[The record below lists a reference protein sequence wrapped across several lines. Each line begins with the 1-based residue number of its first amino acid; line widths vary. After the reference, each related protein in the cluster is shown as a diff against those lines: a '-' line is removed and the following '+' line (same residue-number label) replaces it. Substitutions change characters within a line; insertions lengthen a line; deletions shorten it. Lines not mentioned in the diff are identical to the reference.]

1 MRNRRQRLLATL
13 CACLLLLSGVGAGAA
28 SAAGAP
34 TAADDAETNAVPQV
48 QQTDETDNGTDE
60 LPVEPPTRAHPGYE
74 YIKNENDTEA
84 KIELGKQLYLD
95 PRISQTGTISC
106 NTCHNVMDPGGHDG
120 RPTAMGVHGQTG
132 PVNSPTVWNSG
143 FHHTQFW
150 DGRADT
156 LAEQAKGP
164 LVADVEMG
172 MPDTGAVLERLRS
185 MDGYVEAYQEVYGD
199 QADVE
204 DPEDIITLERT
215 VDAIA
220 AYERTLVTPN
230 SPYDQYVQGDA
241 DALSEQQLDG
251 METFEELG
259 CTSCHSGPMFS
270 GQWDE
275 PESGNGVYQPNP
287 TYPNNEQCS
296 EYVDEYGLMENPG
309 RMGVT
314 DDSADQYLYKVPT
327 LRNVEYTAPYTHT
340 GNVRTLEE
348 MIRLMGACQLN
359 QNLSDQQVQ
368 DIRAFLTS
376 LSGEH
381 PEQEMPMLPGPSG
394 ESVIPADTGLGPSET
409 GGQGTEMQEAEGTEM
424 QEAEGTEMQEGGS
437 SGGIIEDTPGF
448 TMGLTAVALALA
460 LATALIARTRRFE

>member
-1 MRNRRQRLLATL
+1 MRNRRQRLLAVL
-13 CACLLLLSGVGAGAA
+13 CACLLLFSGVGAGAV
-28 SAAGAP
+28 SAAEAP
-34 TAADDAETNAVPQV
+34 TAADEAETDAVPQV
-48 QQTDETDNGTDE
+48 QQMDNETDE
-60 LPVEPPTRAHPGYE
+60 LPVKPPTQAHPGYE
-74 YIKNENDTEA
+74 YIERENDTEA

-156 LAEQAKGP
+156 LAEQAQGP
-164 LVADVEMG
+164 LTADVEMG

-185 MDGYVEAYQEVYGD
+185 IDGYVEAYEEVYGD
-199 QADVE
+199 EADVE
-204 DPEDIITLERT
+204 NPKDIITLDRT

-230 SPYDQYVQGDA
+230 SSYDQYVQGDA
-241 DALSEQQLDG
+241 DALSDQQLDG
-251 METFEELG
+251 METFEEVG
-259 CTSCHSGPMFS
+259 CNSCHSGPMFS

-275 PESGNGVYQPNP
+275 PESGNGVYRKNP
-287 TYPNNEQCS
+287 TFPDNEQCS

-314 DDSADQYLYKVPT
+314 DDEADQYRYKVPT

-348 MIRLMGACQLN
+348 QIRLMGACQLD
-359 QNLSDQQVQ
+359 QDLSDEQVQ

-381 PEQEMPMLPGPSG
+381 PDQEMPMLPGPSG
-394 ESVIPADTGLGPSET
+394 ESIVPADSGVQPSEM
-409 GGQGTEMQEAEGTEM
+409 GQDAEMQETEMQEETEM
-424 QEAEGTEMQEGGS
+424 QGDSEE

>member
-34 TAADDAETNAVPQV
+34 TAADDAETDAVPQV

-172 MPDTGAVLERLRS
+172 MPDTGAVLERL
-185 MDGYVEAYQEVYGD
+185 
-199 QADVE
+199 
-204 DPEDIITLERT
+204 
-215 VDAIA
+215 
-220 AYERTLVTPN
+220 
-230 SPYDQYVQGDA
+230 
-241 DALSEQQLDG
+241 
-251 METFEELG
+251 
-259 CTSCHSGPMFS
+259 
-270 GQWDE
+270 
-275 PESGNGVYQPNP
+275 
-287 TYPNNEQCS
+287 
-296 EYVDEYGLMENPG
+296 
-309 RMGVT
+309 
-314 DDSADQYLYKVPT
+314 
-327 LRNVEYTAPYTHT
+327 
-340 GNVRTLEE
+340 
-348 MIRLMGACQLN
+348 
-359 QNLSDQQVQ
+359 
-368 DIRAFLTS
+368 
-376 LSGEH
+376 
-381 PEQEMPMLPGPSG
+381 
-394 ESVIPADTGLGPSET
+394 
-409 GGQGTEMQEAEGTEM
+409 
-424 QEAEGTEMQEGGS
+424 
-437 SGGIIEDTPGF
+437 
-448 TMGLTAVALALA
+448 
-460 LATALIARTRRFE
+460 